1 MGMFNP
7 QSGIVHFSK
16 GGIMSPQD
24 RDERQL
30 DLYHLLDT
38 VDISESDFFSEPLQ
52 FEDEELE
59 EEDPNAYIKLA
70 DAMLVETIRSAFG
83 LSRGGRKA
91 KPNQE
96 AKEWIF
102 SEHNDDANP
111 FSFNNCCKA
120 TGLDPDELRENLRSQ
135 HS

>member
-1 MGMFNP
+1 MN
-7 QSGIVHFSK
+7 SH
-16 GGIMSPQD
+16 D

-30 DLYHLLDT
+30 DLYYLLDT
-38 VDISESDFFSEPLQ
+38 VEISDSDFFSEPLQ
-52 FEDEELE
+52 IEDEDLDD

-70 DAMLVETIRSAFG
+70 DAMLVETIRAAFG

-96 AKEWIF
+96 AREWIF
-102 SEHNDDANP
+102 SELNDDANP

-120 TGLDPDELRENLRSQ
+120 TGLDPDELRENLWNQ

>member
-1 MGMFNP
+1 
-7 QSGIVHFSK
+7 
-16 GGIMSPQD
+16 MSPQD

-120 TGLDPDELRENLRSQ
+120 TGLDPDELRENLRNQ